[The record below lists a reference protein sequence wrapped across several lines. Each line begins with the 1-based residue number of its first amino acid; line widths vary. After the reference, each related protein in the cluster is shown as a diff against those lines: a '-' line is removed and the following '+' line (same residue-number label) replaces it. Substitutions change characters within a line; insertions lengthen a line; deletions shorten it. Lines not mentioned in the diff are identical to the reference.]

1 MHILNIFSWLI
12 FLFCF
17 TDSQVQEKSVKPKPD
32 TRRPT
37 NSDTQQV
44 GAEFAKYLQTLR
56 KNTAVDLSKHIK
68 AIVDK
73 MGTMTEAPVEEM
85 SEAVQD
91 FYQTLLDRMDTNQL
105 YKGIFRNND
114 WY

>member
-1 MHILNIFSWLI
+1 
-12 FLFCF
+12 
-17 TDSQVQEKSVKPKPD
+17 
-32 TRRPT
+32 
-37 NSDTQQV
+37 
-44 GAEFAKYLQTLR
+44 
-56 KNTAVDLSKHIK
+56 
-68 AIVDK
+68 

-114 WY
+114 

>member
-1 MHILNIFSWLI
+1 MLYWVHLTWAGFEI
-12 FLFCF
+12 
-17 TDSQVQEKSVKPKPD
+17 
-32 TRRPT
+32 

-73 MGTMTEAPVEEM
+73 MGTMTEAPE
-85 SEAVQD
+85 Q
-91 FYQTLLDRMDTNQL
+91 
-105 YKGIFRNND
+105 
-114 WY
+114 

>member
-1 MHILNIFSWLI
+1 MLLST
-12 FLFCF
+12 LFH
-17 TDSQVQEKSVKPKPD
+17 
-32 TRRPT
+32 
-37 NSDTQQV
+37 
-44 GAEFAKYLQTLR
+44 
-56 KNTAVDLSKHIK
+56 TAVDLSKHIK

-105 YKGIFRNND
+105 YKGIFGGGNRSTHQPPNHQLPQVTD
-114 WY
+114 KLYHIMLY